1 MSAHT
6 KGPWESAAREG
17 DDWESV
23 VYVPGTPYEICQCF
37 HSENIDECEANARL
51 IAAAPELLEALVLVL
66 PMAKGYA
73 AEHPVG
79 RNQEIVNE
87 VQAALNQTKT
97 EVKG

>member
-6 KGPWESAAREG
+6 KGPWASAAREY

-79 RNQEIVNE
+79 NNEAMVQEAID
-87 VQAALNQTKT
+87 ALDALEAKQ
-97 EVKG
+97 